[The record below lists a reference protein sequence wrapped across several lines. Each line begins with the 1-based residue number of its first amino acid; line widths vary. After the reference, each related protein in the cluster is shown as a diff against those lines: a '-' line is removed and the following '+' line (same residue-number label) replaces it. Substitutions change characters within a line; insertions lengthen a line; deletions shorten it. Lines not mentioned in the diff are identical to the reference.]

1 MLTVL
6 CHLSSLVDMSVHEAM
21 TLSLFLPLDTE
32 SQSPRGHWCLVALKT
47 AFEAGVL
54 PPELGLKVV
63 SGNFKFVNWGI
74 LVSFHQAELSSCQS
88 V

>member
-32 SQSPRGHWCLVALKT
+32 SQGPR
-47 AFEAGVL
+47 
-54 PPELGLKVV
+54 
-63 SGNFKFVNWGI
+63 
-74 LVSFHQAELSSCQS
+74 
-88 V
+88 

>member
-47 AFEAGVL
+47 SFEAGVL
-54 PPELGLKVV
+54 PPELGPALHV
-63 SGNFKFVNWGI
+63 S
-74 LVSFHQAELSSCQS
+74 
-88 V
+88 